1 MYQFYQLLP
10 KFTSFLLNHFHGDF
24 LLKIKVVP
32 LYALSVKTMLIGGAA
47 AQRLS
52 MVSNIADAAQGS
64 VQVKSS

>member
-10 KFTSFLLNHFHGDF
+10 KFTSFLLNHLFGDF

-32 LYALSVKTMLIGGAA
+32 LCASVKTMLIGGAA

-64 VQVKSS
+64 VQVKSG